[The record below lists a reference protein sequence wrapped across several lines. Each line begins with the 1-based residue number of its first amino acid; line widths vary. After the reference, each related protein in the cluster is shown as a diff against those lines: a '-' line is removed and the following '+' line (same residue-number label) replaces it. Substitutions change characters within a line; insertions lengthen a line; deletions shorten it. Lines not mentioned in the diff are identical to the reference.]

1 MSGKVEINNNS
12 NEITRIAEEK
22 CEFENF
28 LEEDKLYMENLANF
42 NKCEETI
49 EQLGKQIENLNA
61 LCEELKIKY
70 DEKYENLKNLE
81 SVRDEIKVKLTSLG
95 EVNIGKM
102 LQNSIEELEK
112 MKDELTSK
120 FTNDRE
126 IIEKRIAEASKK
138 IEKNKAI
145 LVQKYGDVLGKYED
159 VVYSEEAK
167 DLAIDNKEK
176 QSREVGYAKDE
187 FNKAN
192 LERTKM
198 FERKNNAMANL
209 ENIGKEE
216 PCLRNFIKEN
226 YEERRAK
233 NKKLREEENEKIKLL
248 EKEIKIMNES
258 QNSLMRVIERPE
270 DRNVEI
276 DDFDYKKVSI
286 EEKVKEYRLLQDK
299 NREEQNKI
307 NNFYNDIKNEN
318 LGTNTTIDSFLE
330 NINPYG
336 QGKEFADYYFVYERL
351 TESIKVMDALLSEI
365 ETSLKHI
372 EDDIENIKYKALG
385 QGKDIYIEMKKI
397 SDNANVKMPGKLRKT
412 SLLEIELP
420 KELDAFAKN
429 RIDEYIDECIA
440 NLREECKKIES
451 SEEKRKLIDKKV
463 RGWLSDRQL
472 LNKVINSETIEVKL
486 YKIDISEKNSGLR
499 KWKDVIVENS
509 GGEKFISCLIL
520 VIALIQYSRTKIFE
534 RAGSEKTL
542 ETTKIFIIDNP
553 FGKMSSTHLLK
564 GLTDILAKFNVQA
577 ICLSDLSQS
586 SITNQFNV
594 IYQMSLKTGKYTEK
608 FYLTTDDVR
617 VNGDVSKNYLLE
629 QVWVRK
635 EEQMSMF

>member
-1 MSGKVEINNNS
+1 
-12 NEITRIAEEK
+12 
-22 CEFENF
+22 
-28 LEEDKLYMENLANF
+28 MENLANF
-42 NKCEETI
+42 NKCEESI

-61 LCEELKIKY
+61 LCEEVKIKY
-70 DEKYENLKNLE
+70 YEKCENLKNLE
-81 SVRDEIKVKLTSLG
+81 SMRDEFKVKLTSLG

-112 MKDELTSK
+112 MKDELTSR
-120 FTNDRE
+120 FTSDRE
-126 IIEKRIAEASKK
+126 IIEKRIAEASKN
-138 IEKNKAI
+138 IERNKGI
-145 LVQKYGDVLGKYED
+145 LDRRYGDVLGKYED
-159 VVYSEEAK
+159 VAYSEEAK

-187 FNKAN
+187 FYNAN
-192 LERTKM
+192 TEKEKM
-198 FERKNNAMANL
+198 LERKNNAMANL
-209 ENIGKEE
+209 KNIGKEE

-226 YEERRAK
+226 YEERRAQNEK
-233 NKKLREEENEKIKLL
+233 RREEENVKIKLL

-286 EEKVKEYRLLQDK
+286 EEKVKDYRLLQDK
-299 NREEQNKI
+299 NREEQNKL

-372 EDDIENIKYKALG
+372 EDDIENIKYKAFG

-397 SDNANVKMPGKLRKT
+397 SDNANVKMPRKLRKT
-412 SLLEIELP
+412 PLLEIELP
-420 KELDAFAKN
+420 QELDSFAKN
-429 RIDEYIDECIA
+429 RIDEYIDECIS
-440 NLREECKKIES
+440 NLREECKKFEN
-451 SEEKRKLIDKKV
+451 SEDKRKLIDKKV
-463 RGWLSDRQL
+463 RDWLSDRQL

-534 RAGSEKTL
+534 KAGSEKTL

>member
-1 MSGKVEINNNS
+1 
-12 NEITRIAEEK
+12 
-22 CEFENF
+22 
-28 LEEDKLYMENLANF
+28 MENLANF
-42 NKCEETI
+42 NKCEESI

-61 LCEELKIKY
+61 LCEEVKIKY
-70 DEKYENLKNLE
+70 YEKCENLKNLE
-81 SVRDEIKVKLTSLG
+81 SMRDEFKVKLTSLG

-112 MKDELTSK
+112 MKDELTSR
-120 FTNDRE
+120 FTSDRE
-126 IIEKRIAEASKK
+126 IIEKRIAEASKN
-138 IEKNKAI
+138 IERNKGI
-145 LVQKYGDVLGKYED
+145 LDRRYGDVLGKYED
-159 VVYSEEAK
+159 VAYSEEAK

-187 FNKAN
+187 FYNAN
-192 LERTKM
+192 TEKEKM
-198 FERKNNAMANL
+198 LERKNNAMANL
-209 ENIGKEE
+209 KNIGKEE

-226 YEERRAK
+226 YEERRAQNEK
-233 NKKLREEENEKIKLL
+233 RREEENVKIKLL

-286 EEKVKEYRLLQDK
+286 EEKVKDYRLLQDK
-299 NREEQNKI
+299 NREEQNKL

-372 EDDIENIKYKALG
+372 EDDIENIKYKAFG

-412 SLLEIELP
+412 PLLEIELP
-420 KELDAFAKN
+420 QELDSFAKN

-451 SEEKRKLIDKKV
+451 SEDKRKLIDKKV
-463 RGWLSDRQL
+463 RDWLSDRQL

>member
-1 MSGKVEINNNS
+1 
-12 NEITRIAEEK
+12 
-22 CEFENF
+22 
-28 LEEDKLYMENLANF
+28 MENLANF

-61 LCEELKIKY
+61 LCEEVKIKY
-70 DEKYENLKNLE
+70 DEKCKTLKSLE
-81 SVRDEIKVKLTSLG
+81 SMRDEFKVKLTSLG

-112 MKDELTSK
+112 MKDELTSR
-120 FTNDRE
+120 FTSDRE
-126 IIEKRIAEASKK
+126 IIEKRIAEASKN
-138 IEKNKAI
+138 IERNKGI
-145 LVQKYGDVLGKYED
+145 LDRRYGDVLGKYED
-159 VVYSEEAK
+159 VAYSEEAK

-187 FNKAN
+187 FYNAN
-192 LERTKM
+192 TEKEKM
-198 FERKNNAMANL
+198 LERKNNAMANL

-372 EDDIENIKYKALG
+372 EDDIENIKYKAFG

-412 SLLEIELP
+412 PLLEIELP

-594 IYQMSLKTGKYTEK
+594 IYQMSLKTGKYTDK

-629 QVWVRK
+629 QVWVRR

>member
-1 MSGKVEINNNS
+1 
-12 NEITRIAEEK
+12 
-22 CEFENF
+22 
-28 LEEDKLYMENLANF
+28 MENLANF
-42 NKCEETI
+42 NKCEKTI
-49 EQLGKQIENLNA
+49 EQLGNQIDNLNA

-70 DEKYENLKNLE
+70 DEKCEDLKILK
-81 SVRDEIKVKLTSLG
+81 SARDEIKVKLTSLG
-95 EVNIGKM
+95 EVKEGEL

-112 MKDELTSK
+112 MKDEHTSR
-120 FTNDRE
+120 FTSDRE
-126 IIEKRIAEASKK
+126 MIEKRIAEASKN
-138 IEKNKAI
+138 IERNKSI
-145 LVQKYGDVLGKYED
+145 LDRRYGDVLGKYED
-159 VVYSEEAK
+159 VAYSEEAK

-187 FNKAN
+187 FYKAN
-192 LERTKM
+192 TEKEKM
-198 FERKNNAMANL
+198 LERKNNAMANL

-226 YEERRAK
+226 YEERRTQ
-233 NKKLREEENEKIKLL
+233 NKKRREEENVKIKLL
-248 EKEIKIMNES
+248 EKEIKIMSES
-258 QNSLMRVIERPE
+258 KNSLMRVIERPE

-286 EEKVKEYRLLQDK
+286 KEKVEEYRLLQDK
-299 NREEQNKI
+299 NRENQNKL

-372 EDDIENIKYKALG
+372 EDDIENIKYKAFG

-412 SLLEIELP
+412 PLLEIELP
-420 KELDAFAKN
+420 QELDSFAKN

-440 NLREECKKIES
+440 NLRDECKKIES
-451 SEEKRKLIDKKV
+451 SEDKRKLIDKKV
-463 RGWLSDRQL
+463 RDWLSDRQL

-486 YKIDISEKNSGLR
+486 YKIDISENNSGLR

-594 IYQMSLKTGKYTEK
+594 IYQMSLKTGKYTDK

-617 VNGDVSKNYLLE
+617 VNGDVSKSYLLE
-629 QVWVRK
+629 KVWVRR

>member
-1 MSGKVEINNNS
+1 
-12 NEITRIAEEK
+12 
-22 CEFENF
+22 
-28 LEEDKLYMENLANF
+28 MENLANF
-42 NKCEETI
+42 NKCEKTI
-49 EQLGKQIENLNA
+49 EQLGNQIDNLNA

-70 DEKYENLKNLE
+70 DEKCEDLKILK
-81 SVRDEIKVKLTSLG
+81 SARDEIKIKLTSLG
-95 EVNIGKM
+95 EVKEGEL

-120 FTNDRE
+120 FTNDME
-126 IIEKRIAEASKK
+126 MIEKRIVEASKN

-145 LVQKYGDVLGKYED
+145 LDKKYGDILGKYED
-159 VVYSEEAK
+159 AVYSEEAK

-187 FNKAN
+187 FYKAN
-192 LERTKM
+192 TEKEKM
-198 FERKNNAMANL
+198 LERKNNAMANL

-248 EKEIKIMNES
+248 EKEIKIMSES
-258 QNSLMRVIERPE
+258 KNSLMRVIERTE

-276 DDFDYKKVSI
+276 DDFEYRKVSI

-299 NREEQNKI
+299 NREEQNKL

-372 EDDIENIKYKALG
+372 EDDIENIKYKAFG

-412 SLLEIELP
+412 PLLEIELP
-420 KELDAFAKN
+420 QELDSFAKN

-440 NLREECKKIES
+440 NLRDECKKIES
-451 SEEKRKLIDKKV
+451 SEDKRKLIDKKV
-463 RGWLSDRQL
+463 RDWLSDRQL

-486 YKIDISEKNSGLR
+486 YKIDISENNSGLR

-594 IYQMSLKTGKYTEK
+594 IYQMSLKTGKYTDK

-617 VNGDVSKNYLLE
+617 VNGDVSKSYLLE
-629 QVWVRK
+629 KVWVRR

>member
-1 MSGKVEINNNS
+1 
-12 NEITRIAEEK
+12 
-22 CEFENF
+22 
-28 LEEDKLYMENLANF
+28 MENLANF
-42 NKCEETI
+42 NKCEKTI
-49 EQLGKQIENLNA
+49 EQLGNQIDNLNA

-70 DEKYENLKNLE
+70 DEKCEDLKILK
-81 SVRDEIKVKLTSLG
+81 SARDEIKVKLTSLG
-95 EVNIGKM
+95 EVKEGEL

-120 FTNDRE
+120 FTNDME
-126 IIEKRIAEASKK
+126 MIEKRIVEASKN

-145 LVQKYGDVLGKYED
+145 LDKKYGDILGKYED
-159 VVYSEEAK
+159 AVYSEEAK

-187 FNKAN
+187 FYKAN
-192 LERTKM
+192 TEKEKM
-198 FERKNNAMANL
+198 LERKNNAMANL

-248 EKEIKIMNES
+248 EKEIKIMSES
-258 QNSLMRVIERPE
+258 KNSLMRVIERPE

-286 EEKVKEYRLLQDK
+286 KEKVEEYRLLQDK
-299 NREEQNKI
+299 NRENQNKL

-372 EDDIENIKYKALG
+372 EDDIENIKYKAFG

-412 SLLEIELP
+412 PLLEIELP
-420 KELDAFAKN
+420 QELDSFAKN

-440 NLREECKKIES
+440 NLRDECKKIES
-451 SEEKRKLIDKKV
+451 SEDKRKLIDKKV
-463 RGWLSDRQL
+463 RDWLSDRQL

-486 YKIDISEKNSGLR
+486 YKIDISENNSGLR

-594 IYQMSLKTGKYTEK
+594 IYQMSLKTGKYTDK

-617 VNGDVSKNYLLE
+617 VNGDVSKSYLLE
-629 QVWVRK
+629 KVWVRR